1 MKIKY
6 DIQDKYKEIE
16 IHLCNNE
23 KNSEIMSIREALIN
37 LMEMKIKVVK
47 EQESR
52 LVATSQIIRIYS
64 ANKKVYV
71 RTKDDYCYEVKDRIY
86 TLEEQ
91 LKDKDFVRISNS
103 ELVNVNEIEKL
114 DMSSAGTIKMHM
126 KNGDV
131 TYVSR
136 RYVSKIKK
144 VLL

>member
-23 KNSEIMSIREALIN
+23 KNSEIMSMHETLVN
-37 LMEMKIKVVK
+37 LLEMKIKVVK
-47 EQESR
+47 EQESKF
-52 LVATSQIIRIYS
+52 VASSQIIRIYS
-64 ANKKVYV
+64 ENKKVYI
-71 RTKDDYCYEVKDRIY
+71 RTKDDCYGVKERIY

>member
-16 IHLCNNE
+16 IHLCNKE
-23 KNSEIMSIREALIN
+23 KNSEIISIHEILVN
-37 LMEMKIKVVK
+37 LLEMKFKVVK

-52 LVATSQIIRIYS
+52 FVTTSQIIRIFS
-64 ANKKVYV
+64 ENKKVYI
-71 RTKDDYCYEVKDRIY
+71 RTKDDCYEVKERIY

-91 LKDKDFVRISNS
+91 LHDKDFVRISNS

-126 KNGDV
+126 KNGDI

>member
-23 KNSEIMSIREALIN
+23 KNNEIISIHEILVN
-37 LMEMKIKVVK
+37 FLEMKFKVVK

-52 LVATSQIIRIYS
+52 FVTTSQIIRIFS
-64 ANKKVYV
+64 ENKKVYI
-71 RTKDDYCYEVKDRIY
+71 RTKDDCYEVKERIY

-91 LKDKDFVRISNS
+91 LHDKDFVRISNS

-114 DMSSAGTIKMHM
+114 DMSSAGTIKMYM
-126 KNGDV
+126 KNGDI

>member
-23 KNSEIMSIREALIN
+23 KNSEVMSIREVIMN
-37 LMEMKIKVVK
+37 LLEMKIKVVK

-71 RTKDDYCYEVKDRIY
+71 RTKDDYCYEVKERIY

-114 DMSSAGTIKMHM
+114 DMSSAGTIKMLM

-144 VLL
+144 MLL